1 MKLTALF
8 LTAGNFVSAKSERG
22 LMWLGERYIYD
33 DPLCEDI
40 SMCRGEKGNGFETWK
55 LKKNFPQFFD
65 KDVVI

>member
-40 SMCRGEKGNGFETWK
+40 SYCRGEKGKGKIPGSK
-55 LKKNFPQFFD
+55 LGICIFFLL
-65 KDVVI
+65 KTVI

>member
-40 SMCRGEKGNGFETWK
+40 SYCRGEKGKDIGFETWYMDIFIK
-55 LKKNFPQFFD
+55 
-65 KDVVI
+65 

>member
-40 SMCRGEKGNGFETWK
+40 SYCRGEKGKVWF
-55 LKKNFPQFFD
+55 
-65 KDVVI
+65 

>member
-40 SMCRGEKGNGFETWK
+40 SMCRGEKGNEFETWK
-55 LKKNFPQFFD
+55 MQKILQQFFD
-65 KDVVI
+65 KDAVI